1 MATTTPLA
9 YNPSL
14 SPIDGTTQ
22 VGQLAVGTANQDYSI
37 SPGGVTWWMGPDED
51 LGYVIAV
58 PVSGNTQPTQ
68 IPGVF
73 ASVGFFRSE
82 DLTDNSFIG
91 IAEYVANEYGSP
103 QTFTSASDASDWL
116 TNNGFWNTFIPV
128 TPTPTPT
135 NGVTQ
140 TPTNTPTNTPTPTPT
155 STNTPTPSPTNTPT
169 PTTSPIPVT
178 GFGYNLVVLPYAPP
192 TSGNTIFPTFANP
205 SLNSGTTNPNT
216 FNVNGVYWNAIDNLS
231 VNRTSYYSGMTGT
244 SVTAYFTQNGDTAI
258 YSGSSTAFLFDG
270 PPGQEAFNYNPNS
283 RPGQL
288 TLIQSASTNFVT
300 GQTVNISYIV
310 N

>member
-1 MATTTPLA
+1 MATTTPFA

-14 SPIDGTTQ
+14 SPISGTTQ
-22 VGQLAVGTANQDYSI
+22 VGQLAVGTTNQDYSI

-140 TPTNTPTNTPTPTPT
+140 TPTNTPTNTVTPTPT

-178 GFGYNLVVLPYAPP
+178 GFGYNLVVLPYNAP
-192 TSGNTIFPTFANP
+192 TSGNTIFPTFATP
-205 SLNSGTTNPNT
+205 GLNSGTTNPNT
-216 FNVNGVYWNAIDNLS
+216 FDVNGIYWNIIDNSS
-231 VNRTSYYSGMTGT
+231 VDRTSYYSGMTGV
-244 SVTAYFTQNGDTAI
+244 SVTAYFTQNSNTVI
-258 YSGSSTAFLFDG
+258 YSGSPTAFIFDIAAG
-270 PPGQEAFNYNPNS
+270 GGFNYNPGA

-288 TLIQSASTNFVT
+288 TLIQSAPTNFVT
-300 GQTVNISYIV
+300 GQTVYISYIV